1 MRRIAFAAGMAFIT
15 TAVLL
20 QRGHWWAALITALTT
35 AVCVYVS
42 IVLDRA

>member
-1 MRRIAFAAGMAFIT
+1 MAFAAGMAFAT

-20 QRGHWWAALITALTT
+20 QREHWWSALITGVTT